1 MATSE
6 TAPYVPDCE
15 IVKIGDGTLL
25 VTHLDSGRVRTAAT
39 DRQALIVGIALGV
52 TYTWQQ
58 ATLTPCP
65 PTGHIGPI
73 DVYPATATK
82 KCRRCGQTWTWV

>member
-39 DRQALIVGIALGV
+39 DRQALIVGIALGAEI
-52 TYTWQQ
+52 Q
-58 ATLTPCP
+58 
-65 PTGHIGPI
+65 
-73 DVYPATATK
+73 
-82 KCRRCGQTWTWV
+82 GQLADAGRVSAR